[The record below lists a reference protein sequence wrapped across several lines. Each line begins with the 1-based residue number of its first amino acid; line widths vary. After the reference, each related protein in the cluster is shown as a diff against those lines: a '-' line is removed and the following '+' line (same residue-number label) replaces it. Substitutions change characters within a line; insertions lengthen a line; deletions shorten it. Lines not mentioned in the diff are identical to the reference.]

1 MFLFSGLSFGV
12 SLGIFYVWLL
22 LLSWANGKVTN
33 ADPVQRLIRLWLGR
47 LERWPVAIKLLLP
60 IVISVAGW
68 YFLHPLLVHLS
79 MVPSI
84 TRGRLL
90 AQGAIIGVAAC
101 LTLKFLIVVFLV
113 LYLLNSYVYLGES
126 ALWNFVNATARRFL
140 QPLRGVPLRAGK
152 IDFAPLAGI
161 VMVML
166 ASDAAQRGLRW
177 LYQKLP

>member
-1 MFLFSGLSFGV
+1 
-12 SLGIFYVWLL
+12 
-22 LLSWANGKVTN
+22 
-33 ADPVQRLIRLWLGR
+33 
-47 LERWPVAIKLLLP
+47 
-60 IVISVAGW
+60 
-68 YFLHPLLVHLS
+68 